1 MDLLTLI
8 SIGLIIIIGL
18 PHGALDG
25 SVFISLNLDKN
36 IWNILL
42 FVTLYILLASLV
54 AFSWFYFPQVS
65 LIFFLL
71 ISIFHFGIGDFQWT
85 TGLDKYLYGF
95 LNGGIIILGISY
107 FNFDTVNNVYKYL
120 SINTDLVWKFHNF
133 ANIVFL
139 ILLPFFITNIDKL
152 RTVDFFRIFLSI
164 LLIILL
170 PPIVAFAIYFCFIH
184 TYNHF
189 RRIVPV
195 LKKQMNSKKI
205 IYTFSIFTIFSW
217 LIGFIVYKYFI
228 SSFGAEELIYRI
240 LFIGLAALTVPH
252 MILIDFYFRPKN
264 RI

>member
-25 SVFISLNLDKN
+25 SVFISLSLDKN

-42 FVTLYILLASLV
+42 FIVLYILLASLV

-107 FNFDTVNNVYKYL
+107 FNFDSVNNVYKYL
-120 SINTDLVWKFHNF
+120 SINTDLVWKFLNL
-133 ANIVFL
+133 ANTIFL
-139 ILLPFFITNIDKL
+139 ILIPFFIINIDKF
-152 RTVDFFRIFLSI
+152 RSIDIFRIFLLI

-170 PPIVAFAIYFCFIH
+170 PPIVTFAIYFCFIH
-184 TYNHF
+184 TFNHF
-189 RRIVPV
+189 SRIIPV
-195 LKKQMNSKKI
+195 LKRQMDNRKI
-205 IYTFSIFTIFSW
+205 LYTFLVFTISSW

-228 SSFGAEELIYRI
+228 GFFDTEELIYRI